1 MGSVIPD
8 ICVIFHSAILPSV
21 FSARSQSCLG
31 GGQSGVWNLL
41 ATSEGSPS
49 PGKQCLT
56 SGTACQR
63 WDNGHCKC
71 LLNGDNCAG
80 FTARVHACWCGQQV
94 LPYPTEMLSKM
105 KALFPH
111 PQEPIRDRCRHRDI
125 SAKAHHHLRSCPL
138 SSASPYPM
146 TGGYED
152 NNDSLL
158 SVANNWEGYC
168 TPMALRGTA
177 EPSAAAVSQPASL
190 VPLLTEML
198 PAALSNTLD
207 TYIPTLTPC
216 LIQTKLLS

>member
-8 ICVIFHSAILPSV
+8 ICVIFHSAIPPSA
-21 FSARSQSCLG
+21 FSARSRSCLG

-94 LPYPTEMLSKM
+94 LPHPTEMLSKM

-125 SAKAHHHLRSCPL
+125 SAKAHHHLRSRSL

-152 NNDSLL
+152 MTLFSQSPTTGKGIAPPWL
-158 SVANNWEGYC
+158 SVAQ
-168 TPMALRGTA
+168 LR
-177 EPSAAAVSQPASL
+177 PLPQLYLSQPPWFPS
-190 VPLLTEML
+190 
-198 PAALSNTLD
+198 
-207 TYIPTLTPC
+207 
-216 LIQTKLLS
+216 